1 MWTMGNSARAAL
13 DAILVER
20 MTRGWTGKSIH
31 LSQWVK
37 FITFKMSFSFSFS
50 FSSLLLALSRSS
62 TYSLFFGASS
72 SLVWAGA
79 ADVANEPFTGAYGG

>member
-50 FSSLLLALSRSS
+50 SLSPITLSRSS

-79 ADVANEPFTGAYGG
+79 ADVANEPFIGAYVG